1 MKRVKFVYDNMH
13 IMYDKGKFFLVPTDI
28 FDYNF
33 KPRALAVYMYLSKLS
48 DRNGES
54 YPSRTTIS
62 NNCHIS
68 VTTVDKALKELTDAG
83 VVKITHQYNETGQT
97 VNYYQCIKR

>member
-1 MKRVKFVYDNMH
+1 MKKVKFVYDNMH

-28 FDYNF
+28 FDY
-33 KPRALAVYMYLSKLS
+33 KLTPRALAVYMYLSKLS

-54 YPSRTTIS
+54 YPSRKTIGE
-62 NNCHIS
+62 NCRIS
-68 VTTVDKALKELTDAG
+68 VGTVDKALAELKNAG

>member
-1 MKRVKFVYDNMH
+1 MKRVKLVYDNMH

-48 DRNGES
+48 DRNGKS
-54 YPSRTTIS
+54 YP
-62 NNCHIS
+62 
-68 VTTVDKALKELTDAG
+68 
-83 VVKITHQYNETGQT
+83 
-97 VNYYQCIKR
+97 